1 MYITRQQIGKMGNLL
16 YETQQDNQKTI
27 QLTKLVSFIYETDVI
42 NKQFLNGLTSDSL
55 AYKSQINVMLF
66 KIDSLSNFFPEYK
79 TDIDS
84 LTRTLLLNSENIL
97 EIKVIQQS
105 TEQKIPQNSFLQQL
119 NSIVRSSGKLSAEDF
134 IPEFERL
141 TQREKAAARAYVDYL
156 NQNVPKES
164 RNVDLDYL
172 DSLISVARYQVE
184 YDKKQTVEQ
193 LKLIKD
199 REIQLLFSTL
209 KTSYIITDVLYKLEK
224 QIQEKLADLYVKET
238 ELTDRLSIISQVFLF
253 VGIWISV
260 LFLIVLI
267 WDVYRQ
273 NKFIDQLEIEK
284 NEKSNLLNA
293 REQMT
298 NALSHDLKTPMQAI
312 GSYAKLLKSA
322 KSKEDIDKYSTQ
334 VASSSQYVLRLVQDL
349 LEFSKIQS
357 GRIALNPSFVAVD
370 LVIRELVQV
379 QRDYFA
385 SSPIHVNVKTDEI
398 HGLEFWMDEVKFKQ
412 ILNNLLSNAFKF
424 TPRGEISIGA
434 EILVVSGK
442 KQLFLKIKDTGV
454 GIPDSFKPHLFEQ
467 FSQARQT
474 DAAKGTGLGMFITKQ
489 LVLLFGGSIDFES
502 DSQGTEFLICFP
514 ISEMRAKIHPSS
526 LDWSDKLFWI
536 IDDDEM
542 QLELTQKS
550 LASVSAKS
558 VLTKDFY
565 ASKDLLETT
574 KFSAIITDMQMP
586 LLTGYEV
593 LDTVRSSKL
602 NASTKVIAFSGMD
615 PEKITGFDGV
625 ISKSL
630 SQAAFIEKIKH
641 HLDGN
646 PQQQMITEHKES
658 STKNDFSLDLI
669 MSYAQN
675 DKNSCLEMLE
685 GFIVQSDAYWS
696 ELESAISKEDFENI
710 SFYAHKLSNFYKMI
724 DAQVVVLFLIHAEQ
738 HPMKVNLQELVEI
751 MEKVFALHQKALG
764 QLR

>member
-55 AYKSQINVMLF
+55 VYKSQINEMRF
-66 KIDSLSNFFPEYK
+66 KMDSLSNFFPEYK

-84 LTRTLLLNSENIL
+84 LSRTLLLNSENIL
-97 EIKVIQQS
+97 EIKIIQQS

-141 TQREKAAARAYVDYL
+141 TQREKVAARAYVEYL

-172 DSLISVARYQVE
+172 DSLISVARFQVE

-193 LKLIKD
+193 LRLIKD

-224 QIQEKLADLYVKET
+224 QIQEKLSDLYLKET

-322 KSKEDIDKYSTQ
+322 ESKEDIDKYSTQ

-357 GRIALNPSFVAVD
+357 GRIALNPSFIDVD
-370 LVIRELVQV
+370 SIIRELVQV

-398 HGLEFWMDEVKFKQ
+398 HALEFLMDEVKFKQ

-424 TPRGEISIGA
+424 TPRGEIFIGA

-502 DSQGTEFLICFP
+502 DSLGTEFLICFP
-514 ISEMRAKIHPSS
+514 ISEMRTKKLQSS

-550 LASVSAKS
+550 FATVLAKC

-565 ASKDLLETT
+565 ASKELLETT

-593 LDTVRSSKL
+593 LDTVKSSKL

-630 SQAAFIEKIKH
+630 SQAAFIEKVKH
-641 HLDGN
+641 YLDDI
-646 PQQQMITEHKES
+646 PQQQVMAEHKES
-658 STKNDFSLDLI
+658 SIKNDFSLDLI
-669 MSYAQN
+669 ISYAQN
-675 DKNSCLEMLE
+675 DKNSCQEMLE
-685 GFIVQSDAYWS
+685 GFILQSEAYWS
-696 ELESAISKEDFENI
+696 ELESAIINEEFENV

-724 DAQVVVLFLIHAEQ
+724 DAQEIVLFLIHAEQ
-738 HPMKVNLQELVEI
+738 HPTKVNAQESVEV
-751 MEKVFALHQKALG
+751 MEKAFALHQKALS
-764 QLR
+764 QLK